1 MRHFLA
7 FCLGFFI
14 ISALLISCSHT
25 GSTEFKIPLSDW
37 MEESN
42 HFTFYLASDSTFFPD
57 HFGRI
62 RVEPVYNSDTV
73 YYGYLWWGFTGDTTE
88 DVEFHVVKDLDKH
101 GNDIFYFDANNDEDL
116 TNDGPPL
123 TWTKD
128 PADSTSEY
136 VEFNHT
142 MPDGFHLKAHILKPQ
157 SAYDEDYSKRIGR
170 SALVYEMI
178 TFTAKRGVWH
188 LDKDTFDIEVFT
200 QNASGRFLKKNYEW
214 FIIDANHNHE
224 FECIP
229 PDVRVLL
236 SDTVFSFA
244 GRQWRS
250 RVDSLG
256 RFLTI
261 DAIVDKSGGKEQA
274 GNGLGKVILTNN
286 SKLKEK
292 AEDFHV
298 FDLENRVL
306 DLKSLRGQ
314 VVVLNFW
321 HTGCIPCRQELPSLN
336 RLVERYQGKL
346 VTFIAFTFN
355 DRELVTRFLKE
366 FTFKYRI
373 VPNAYDV
380 VSSYRVSGF
389 PVQVVIDKEGFI
401 VFRAI
406 GASENIDRQLGAQ
419 IDSLLQKQLGS

>member
-1 MRHFLA
+1 MRRFRA

-14 ISALLISCSHT
+14 ISVLLISCSHT
-25 GSTEFKIPLSDW
+25 GSTGFKIPLSDW

-62 RVEPVYNSDTV
+62 RVEPIYNSDTV
-73 YYGYLWWGFTGDTTE
+73 YYGHLQWGLIGDTTE
-88 DVEFHVVKDLDKH
+88 DIEFHVVKDLDKH

-142 MPDGFHLKAHILKPQ
+142 MPDGFHLKAHIVKYG
-157 SAYDEDYSKRIGR
+157 SAYDKDLSKQIGR
-170 SALVYEMI
+170 SALVYAMI
-178 TFTAKRGVWH
+178 TFSAKRGVWH

-200 QNASGRFLKKNYEW
+200 QNASGRFLKENYEW
-214 FIIDANHNHE
+214 FIIDANHNDE
-224 FECIP
+224 FEFIP

-236 SDTVFSFA
+236 SDTAFSFA
-244 GRQWRS
+244 GKQWRS
-250 RVDSLG
+250 QVDSLG
-256 RFLTI
+256 YFLTI
-261 DAIVDKSGGKEQA
+261 SAIVDISGGKEKTGDTLSRA
-274 GNGLGKVILTNN
+274 LLTND
-286 SKLKEK
+286 SKSKEK

-298 FDLENRVL
+298 FDLENQVL

-321 HTGCIPCRQELPSLN
+321 FTGCIPCRKELPSLN
-336 RLVERYQGKL
+336 RLVERYQGKP
-346 VTFIAFTFN
+346 VTFAAFTFD
-355 DRELVTRFLKE
+355 DRKLVTRFLKE

-373 VPNAYDV
+373 VPNAPDV

-389 PVQVVIDKEGFI
+389 PTQVVIDKEGFI
-401 VFRAI
+401 VFRGI
-406 GASENIDRQLGAQ
+406 GASENIDQQLGAR
-419 IDSLLQKQLGS
+419 IDSLLQK